1 MKRYI
6 NFPNIIYFLLICFIF
21 NCYMLI
27 KQIPLL
33 LVVIIPLFLLLNVIP
48 GAKLQ
53 GAKRLTL
60 KICNHGTAVFS

>member
-27 KQIPLL
+27 KQMPLL
-33 LVVIIPLFLLLNVIP
+33 LVVIIPLFF
-48 GAKLQ
+48 AF
-53 GAKRLTL
+53 KRDSGSKTT
-60 KICNHGTAVFS
+60 GSQEADA